1 MKTAIR
7 DLKSGR
13 SIGGLV
19 RATALGFVLATMGG
33 SVFAQGPGSGYGYGP
48 GMMGPGMGP
57 GMSGW
62 GWGLMG
68 GLHGLFW
75 LVLLVL
81 AGVALVALVRYLWR
95 GGAGTDVTSSS
106 ARRVLDERYAKGEIE
121 RAEYLQRRQDLG

>member
-1 MKTAIR
+1 MWY
-7 DLKSGR
+7 
-13 SIGGLV
+13 GG
-19 RATALGFVLATMGG
+19 
-33 SVFAQGPGSGYGYGP
+33 Y
-48 GMMGPGMGP
+48 GP

-75 LVLLVL
+75 LILLAL

-95 GGAGTDVTSSS
+95 GGAEAAGSS
-106 ARRVLDERYAKGEIE
+106 ARRVLDERYAKGEID

>member
-1 MKTAIR
+1 MWY
-7 DLKSGR
+7 
-13 SIGGLV
+13 GG
-19 RATALGFVLATMGG
+19 
-33 SVFAQGPGSGYGYGP
+33 GY
-48 GMMGPGMGP
+48 GP

-81 AGVALVALVRYLWR
+81 AGIALVALVRYLWR
-95 GGAGTDVTSSS
+95 AGESPRALNDAPLSERGGGTETPASGSS
-106 ARRVLDERYAKGEIE
+106 ARRILDERYAKGEIE

>member
-1 MKTAIR
+1 MWY
-7 DLKSGR
+7 
-13 SIGGLV
+13 GG
-19 RATALGFVLATMGG
+19 
-33 SVFAQGPGSGYGYGP
+33 GY
-48 GMMGPGMGP
+48 GP

-75 LVLLVL
+75 LVLLAL

-95 GGAGTDVTSSS
+95 GGAGPDVTSSS
-106 ARRVLDERYAKGEIE
+106 AKRVLDERYARGEID

>member
-1 MKTAIR
+1 MWY
-7 DLKSGR
+7 
-13 SIGGLV
+13 GG
-19 RATALGFVLATMGG
+19 
-33 SVFAQGPGSGYGYGP
+33 GY
-48 GMMGPGMGP
+48 GP

-81 AGVALVALVRYLWR
+81 AGIALVALVRYLWR
-95 GGAGTDVTSSS
+95 GGGGPDVTSSS
-106 ARRVLDERYAKGEIE
+106 ARRLLDERYARGEID

>member
-1 MKTAIR
+1 MKTTIR

-13 SIGGLV
+13 SIGRFV
-19 RATALGFVLATMGG
+19 RVVALGFALAVTGG
-33 SVFAQGPGSGYGYGP
+33 SAFAQGPGSGYGYGP
-48 GMMGPGMGP
+48 MMGP

-75 LVLLVL
+75 LVLLAL

-95 GGAGTDVTSSS
+95 GGGGTDVTSSS
-106 ARRVLDERYAKGEIE
+106 ARRVLDERYAKGEID

>member
-1 MKTAIR
+1 MWY
-7 DLKSGR
+7 
-13 SIGGLV
+13 GG
-19 RATALGFVLATMGG
+19 
-33 SVFAQGPGSGYGYGP
+33 Y
-48 GMMGPGMGP
+48 GP

-95 GGAGTDVTSSS
+95 GGGADSSPSSSS
-106 ARRVLDERYAKGEIE
+106 ARRVLDERYARGEIE

>member
-1 MKTAIR
+1 MWY
-7 DLKSGR
+7 
-13 SIGGLV
+13 GG
-19 RATALGFVLATMGG
+19 
-33 SVFAQGPGSGYGYGP
+33 GY
-48 GMMGPGMGP
+48 GP

-81 AGVALVALVRYLWR
+81 VGIALVALVRYLWR
-95 GGAGTDVTSSS
+95 GGGTETPASGSA
-106 ARRVLDERYAKGEIE
+106 ARRILDERYAKGEIE

>member
-1 MKTAIR
+1 MWY
-7 DLKSGR
+7 
-13 SIGGLV
+13 GG
-19 RATALGFVLATMGG
+19 
-33 SVFAQGPGSGYGYGP
+33 Y
-48 GMMGPGMGP
+48 GP

-95 GGAGTDVTSSS
+95 GGGAESPASS
-106 ARRVLDERYAKGEIE
+106 ARRVLDERYARGEID
-121 RAEYLQRRQDLG
+121 RTEYLQRRQDLG